1 MKKKETRKLEDLYS
15 VGPATVRDL
24 KLLGI
29 THVEHLV
36 GKDARALYERPGRPF
51 GETPRSL
58 RDGRRILG
66 GDRPGAGS
74 RSAERKAQVVVLEPD
89 PQIPHEITRA
99 KFAHDER
106 IVCPTIANNAAEIL
120 E

>member
-36 GKDARALYERPGRPF
+36 GKDARALYER
-51 GETPRSL
+51 
-58 RDGRRILG
+58 LG
-66 GDRPGAGS
+66 GLSGKR
-74 RSAERKAQVVVLEPD
+74 PD
-89 PQIPHEITRA
+89 PCVMDVFSAAIAQAQDPNLP
-99 KFAHDER
+99 DEKRRWWYWSR
-106 IVCPTIANNAAEIL
+106 IRKSREK
-120 E
+120 